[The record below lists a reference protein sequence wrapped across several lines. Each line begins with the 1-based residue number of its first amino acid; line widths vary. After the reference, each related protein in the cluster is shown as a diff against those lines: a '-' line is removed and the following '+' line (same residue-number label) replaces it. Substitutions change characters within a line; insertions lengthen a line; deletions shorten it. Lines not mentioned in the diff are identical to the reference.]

1 MLSSP
6 SLTFLYQTPTIVK
19 RVRSVPRGL
28 RNGPWAGLGCNLFC
42 GWRYSSLK
50 EHEWADTENDAE
62 MKLAP
67 DEDLML
73 EVRNGAGETLG
84 VLFDRYHA
92 PLYNFYAKLTG
103 DRTLSEDLVQEVFLR
118 ILKYRQSY
126 QPGTP
131 FRAWIYQIA
140 RNARVDHYR
149 KTPRHITYE
158 PEMAPP
164 VMPKDSA
171 QQSEEA
177 ELLHRAMMQMPEEK
191 REILIL
197 SRFQELKYQEIARLL
212 GCELGTVKTRI
223 HRAIQELRQVF
234 RQLESGVAAAGTNS
248 AVAKPI
254 PPRRAGNEM

>member
-1 MLSSP
+1 
-6 SLTFLYQTPTIVK
+6 
-19 RVRSVPRGL
+19 
-28 RNGPWAGLGCNLFC
+28 
-42 GWRYSSLK
+42 
-50 EHEWADTENDAE
+50 
-62 MKLAP
+62 
-67 DEDLML
+67 ML

-149 KTPRHITYE
+149 KTPKHITFE

-164 VMPKDSA
+164 VVPKDA
-171 QQSEEA
+171 ALESEEA
-177 ELLHRAMMQMPEEK
+177 ALLHQAMMHMPEEK

-197 SRFQELKYQEIARLL
+197 SRFQELKYEEIAKLL

-223 HRAIQELRQVF
+223 HRAIQELRLVF
-234 RQLESGVAAAGTNS
+234 RQLESGMIAKNSDSGAA
-248 AVAKPI
+248 KFI
-254 PPRRAGNEM
+254 PRRAGNEM

>member
-1 MLSSP
+1 
-6 SLTFLYQTPTIVK
+6 
-19 RVRSVPRGL
+19 
-28 RNGPWAGLGCNLFC
+28 
-42 GWRYSSLK
+42 
-50 EHEWADTENDAE
+50 

-67 DEDLML
+67 DEELML
-73 EVRNGAGETLG
+73 EVRNGAGDTLG

-149 KTPRHITYE
+149 KTPKHITYE
-158 PEMAPP
+158 PEMSPP
-164 VMPKDSA
+164 VMPKDAA
-171 QQSEEA
+171 QESEEA
-177 ELLHRAMMQMPEEK
+177 ALLHRAMMQMPEEK

-197 SRFQELKYQEIARLL
+197 SRFQELKYEEIARLL

-234 RQLESGVAAAGTNS
+234 RQLESGVIAKNSDSAGPKS
-248 AVAKPI
+248 I

>member
-1 MLSSP
+1 M
-6 SLTFLYQTPTIVK
+6 
-19 RVRSVPRGL
+19 
-28 RNGPWAGLGCNLFC
+28 
-42 GWRYSSLK
+42 K
-50 EHEWADTENDAE
+50 EQERTDAENDQA

-84 VLFDRYHA
+84 VLFDRYHT
-92 PLYNFYAKLTG
+92 PLYNFYSKLTG
-103 DRTLSEDLVQEVFLR
+103 DRTLSEDLVKEVFLR

-149 KTPRHITYE
+149 KTPKHITFE
-158 PEMAPP
+158 PEMAPA

-171 QQSEEA
+171 QHSEGA
-177 ELLHRAMMQMPEEK
+177 ELLHRALMQMPEEK

-197 SRFQELKYQEIARLL
+197 SRFQELRYDEIARLL

-223 HRAIQELRQVF
+223 HRAIQELRQTF
-234 RQLESGVAAAGTNS
+234 RQLESGMINKDKNS
-248 AVAKPI
+248 GVTKFV
-254 PPRRAGNEM
+254 PPRRDGNEV

>member
-1 MLSSP
+1 M
-6 SLTFLYQTPTIVK
+6 
-19 RVRSVPRGL
+19 
-28 RNGPWAGLGCNLFC
+28 
-42 GWRYSSLK
+42 K
-50 EHEWADTENDAE
+50 EQERTDAENDQA

-84 VLFDRYHA
+84 VLFDRYHT
-92 PLYNFYAKLTG
+92 PLYNFYSKLTG

-149 KTPRHITYE
+149 KTPKHITFE
-158 PEMAPP
+158 PEMAPA

-171 QQSEEA
+171 QHSEEA
-177 ELLHRAMMQMPEEK
+177 ELLHRALMQMPQEK

-197 SRFQELKYQEIARLL
+197 SRFQELRYDEIARLL
-212 GCELGTVKTRI
+212 DCELGTVKTRI
-223 HRAIQELRQVF
+223 HRAIQELRETF
-234 RQLESGVAAAGTNS
+234 RQLESGMINKDKNS
-248 AVAKPI
+248 GVTKFV
-254 PPRRAGNEM
+254 PPRRAGNEV

>member
-1 MLSSP
+1 
-6 SLTFLYQTPTIVK
+6 
-19 RVRSVPRGL
+19 
-28 RNGPWAGLGCNLFC
+28 
-42 GWRYSSLK
+42 LK
-50 EHEWADTENDAE
+50 EQERAEPENDQA

-140 RNARVDHYR
+140 RNARVDYYR
-149 KTPRHITYE
+149 KTPKHITFE
-158 PEMAPP
+158 PEMSPA
-164 VMPKDSA
+164 VTPKDAA
-171 QQSEEA
+171 QESEEA
-177 ELLHRAMMQMPEEK
+177 ALLHQAMMQMPEEK

-197 SRFQELKYQEIARLL
+197 SRFQELKYEEIARLL
-212 GCELGTVKTRI
+212 GCELSTVKTRI

-234 RQLESGVAAAGTNS
+234 RQLESGAI
-248 AVAKPI
+248 AKNPDLGAPNFI

>member
-1 MLSSP
+1 M
-6 SLTFLYQTPTIVK
+6 
-19 RVRSVPRGL
+19 
-28 RNGPWAGLGCNLFC
+28 
-42 GWRYSSLK
+42 K
-50 EHEWADTENDAE
+50 EQERAKTENDQA

-67 DEDLML
+67 DEELML
-73 EVRNGAGETLG
+73 EVRNGTGETLG

-92 PLYNFYAKLTG
+92 PLYNFYSKLTG

-149 KTPRHITYE
+149 KTPRNIAFE
-158 PEMAPP
+158 AEMAPV

-171 QQSEEA
+171 QQTQES
-177 ELLHRAMMQMPEEK
+177 ELLHRALMQMPEEK

-197 SRFQELKYQEIARLL
+197 SRFQELKYEEIARLL

-223 HRAIQELRQVF
+223 HRAIQELRQNF
-234 RQLESGVAAAGTNS
+234 KQLERGTISNEKNSGGARLM
-248 AVAKPI
+248 
-254 PPRRAGNEM
+254 PPRRAGNEV

>member
-1 MLSSP
+1 M
-6 SLTFLYQTPTIVK
+6 
-19 RVRSVPRGL
+19 
-28 RNGPWAGLGCNLFC
+28 
-42 GWRYSSLK
+42 K
-50 EHEWADTENDAE
+50 EQERTDAENDQA

-84 VLFDRYHA
+84 VLFDRYHT
-92 PLYNFYAKLTG
+92 PLYNFYSKLTG

-149 KTPRHITYE
+149 KTPKHITFE
-158 PEMAPP
+158 PEMAPA

-171 QQSEEA
+171 QHSEEA
-177 ELLHRAMMQMPEEK
+177 EFLHRALMQMPEEK

-197 SRFQELKYQEIARLL
+197 SRFQELRYDEIARLL
-212 GCELGTVKTRI
+212 DCELGTVKTRI
-223 HRAIQELRQVF
+223 HRAIQELRQTF
-234 RQLESGVAAAGTNS
+234 RRLESGMINKDKNS
-248 AVAKPI
+248 GVTKFV
-254 PPRRAGNEM
+254 PPRRAGNEV

>member
-1 MLSSP
+1 MKE
-6 SLTFLYQTPTIVK
+6 Q
-19 RVRSVPRGL
+19 VR
-28 RNGPWAGLGCNLFC
+28 
-42 GWRYSSLK
+42 
-50 EHEWADTENDAE
+50 ADTENDQT

-84 VLFDRYHA
+84 VLFDRYHT
-92 PLYNFYAKLTG
+92 PLYNFYSKLTG

-149 KTPRHITYE
+149 KSPKHITFE
-158 PEMAPP
+158 PEMMPP

-171 QQSEEA
+171 QHSEEA
-177 ELLHRAMMQMPEEK
+177 ELLHRALMQMPEEK

-197 SRFQELKYQEIARLL
+197 SRFQELKYDEIARLL

-223 HRAIQELRQVF
+223 HRAIQELRQTF
-234 RQLESGVAAAGTNS
+234 HQLERGMIDKDKNSGVTKF
-248 AVAKPI
+248 V
-254 PPRRAGNEM
+254 PPRRAGNEV

>member
-1 MLSSP
+1 MKE
-6 SLTFLYQTPTIVK
+6 QK
-19 RVRSVPRGL
+19 R
-28 RNGPWAGLGCNLFC
+28 
-42 GWRYSSLK
+42 
-50 EHEWADTENDAE
+50 ADTENDQA

-73 EVRNGAGETLG
+73 EVRNGTGETLG

-118 ILKYRQSY
+118 ILRYRQSY
-126 QPGTP
+126 QSGTP

-149 KTPRHITYE
+149 KTPRHITFE

-177 ELLHRAMMQMPEEK
+177 ELLHRALMQMPEEK

-197 SRFQELKYQEIARLL
+197 SRFQELKYNEIARLL

-223 HRAIQELRQVF
+223 HRAIQELRQNF
-234 RQLESGVAAAGTNS
+234 KQLERGQLNSDKNSGGTKF
-248 AVAKPI
+248 V
-254 PPRRAGNEM
+254 PPRRAGNEV